1 MWQPAPRRL
10 RRPRRQNRGRAIGTT
25 MAESIGTA
33 TRMAMTEETAEAIGA
48 TMGTMNGAG
57 TMTEETAE
65 AIGATMGTMNGAG
78 MMTEETAE
86 AIGATMGTMNGAST
100 MTEETAEAI
109 GATIT
114 EEILTAASGET
125 KAMGIGMDG
134 IAIIIIII
142 ITTTIIMAGSVVT
155 AMRVAGGIITITAGV
170 RREIVTMVTSVAVP
184 RASGSITRDRRAPNI
199 REISSPEVRLIIS
212 RRC

>member
-1 MWQPAPRRL
+1 
-10 RRPRRQNRGRAIGTT
+10 